1 MKKIFIISLVC
12 TLIISFAFCFPANAV
27 GVTETTENTIE
38 YLDNGDYI
46 ETTITYYETN
56 SRVATKSGSKTVNY
70 KNSVGEVMWYV
81 KVNGTFNY
89 NGTTSSCTSV
99 SRSASAPGETWSIK
113 SSSCS
118 KSGNCASATA
128 TATQK
133 LTLTSKDHT
142 MTVNLYCS
150 PYGILS

>member
-1 MKKIFIISLVC
+1 MKRTLII
-12 TLIISFAFCFPANAV
+12 TLIISLICCSALCIPASAAEATEK
-27 GVTETTENTIE
+27 TETTIE

-46 ETTITYYETN
+46 KTTITYYETN
-56 SRVATKSGSKTVNY
+56 ARVATKSGSKTADY
-70 KNSVGEVMWYV
+70 YNSAGDTMWSV
-81 KVNGTFNY
+81 TVNGTFNY

-99 SRSASAPGETWSIK
+99 SRSAAAYASSWSIK

-128 TATQK
+128 TATNK
-133 LTLTSKDHT
+133 GVFTSKDYT
-142 MTVNLYCS
+142 KTVNLYCS

>member
-1 MKKIFIISLVC
+1 MKKLITILLAII
-12 TLIISFAFCFPANAV
+12 LICCSAFSFPASATE
-27 GVTETTENTIE
+27 VTEKTQTTIQ

-46 ETTITYYETN
+46 ETTITCYETN
-56 SRVATKSGSKTVNY
+56 SRAATKSGSKTSNY
-70 KNSVGEVMWYV
+70 KNSDGEIMWSV
-81 KVNGTFNY
+81 TVNGTFTY

-99 SRSASAPGETWSIK
+99 SRSTTAPGESWSIK

-128 TATQK
+128 TATHK
-133 LTLTSKDHT
+133 AFLVSKDYT
-142 MTVNLYCS
+142 LTVNLYCS

>member
-1 MKKIFIISLVC
+1 MKKILFISLA
-12 TLIISFAFCFPANAV
+12 IIIVISSFICLPVSAANQQ
-27 GVTETTENTIE
+27 TNTTTTIQ

-46 ETTITYYETN
+46 ETTITYYESN
-56 SRVATKSGSKTVNY
+56 LRVATKSGSKTASY
-70 KNSVGEVMWYV
+70 KDGNGNTMWTV
-81 KVNGTFNY
+81 TVHGTFNY

-99 SRSASAPGETWSIK
+99 SRSTTAPGANWSIK

-118 KSGNCASATA
+118 KSGYCATA
-128 TATQK
+128 TATATHK
-133 LTLTSKDHT
+133 ASLISKDYT

>member
-1 MKKIFIISLVC
+1 MKRIFAAALIF
-12 TLIISFAFCFPANAV
+12 TLIICSAFCTPASAAEV
-27 GVTETTENTIE
+27 AKTETTIE

-56 SRVATKSGSKTVNY
+56 SRAATKSGSKTSNY
-70 KNSVGEVMWYV
+70 KNGDGVTMWSVT
-81 KVNGTFNY
+81 VNGTFTY

-99 SRSASAPGETWSIK
+99 SHSTTAPGTNWSIK
-113 SSSCS
+113 SSSCT

-128 TATQK
+128 TATHK
-133 LTLTSKDHT
+133 VLLVSNDYTL
-142 MTVNLYCS
+142 TVNLYCS

>member
-1 MKKIFIISLVC
+1 MKK
-12 TLIISFAFCFPANAV
+12 TLIITLILTLICCSALCVPASAV
-27 GVTETTENTIE
+27 ETTKTETTIQ
-38 YLDNGDYI
+38 YLENGDYI
-46 ETTITYYETN
+46 KTTITYFETN
-56 SRVATKSGSKTVNY
+56 SRAATKSGSKTSEYYN
-70 KNSVGEVMWYV
+70 NDGDTMWSVTVY
-81 KVNGTFNY
+81 GTFTY

-99 SRSASAPGETWSIK
+99 SRSASAYDSSWSIK

-133 LTLTSKDHT
+133 LLIGSKDFT
-142 MTVNLYCS
+142 KTVNLYCS

>member
-1 MKKIFIISLVC
+1 MKRIFIISLILA
-12 TLIISFAFCFPANAV
+12 LIGCSAFCISANATEATQA
-27 GVTETTENTIE
+27 VTNIE

-46 ETTITYYETN
+46 KTTITCYETN
-56 SRVATKSGSKTVNY
+56 ARVATKSGSKTKEY
-70 KNSVGEVMWYV
+70 YNSEGNTMWSVTVY
-81 KVNGTFNY
+81 GTFNY